1 MSNLINEY
9 DKISVSLDNYSRTE
23 VHSLTAEGR
32 LVNRN
37 SSQDGLSVFVEP
49 PVGFDEEAE
58 VAYEAWQECTPVGPA
73 FLCAKT
79 FMLSKE
85 IHKIGSSTLGTDG
98 LSSGLVSSYRVV
110 EWRWRSLYLMI

>member
-1 MSNLINEY
+1 MSNLVNKSDRIN
-9 DKISVSLDNYSRTE
+9 VSLDNYSRTE
-23 VHSLTAEGR
+23 EHSLTAEQR
-32 LVNRN
+32 LVNQN
-37 SSQDGLSVFVEP
+37 SSKDRLSVFMEP
-49 PVGFDEEAE
+49 PVEFDEEAE
-58 VAYEAWQECTPVGPA
+58 AAYKMWQECTPVGPA